1 MTAKPLRIG
10 SDICRI
16 VLAATFI
23 VSGFTKT
30 IDPWGTAIKIGE
42 YLSIYG
48 FDRFERG
55 TMLFSI
61 WLCGAELMMGCMLL
75 FKVRIRL
82 ISVFALASMLF
93 FTILTLLS
101 ATVLPVED
109 CGCFGE
115 ALKLT
120 PWQTFFK
127 NLVLLPMAFVVWY
140 RYRPDRM
147 FAFRPAEVVLAALFF
162 AFAMGLGVYCY
173 RHLPL
178 IDFLP
183 YRTGVHLYEA
193 MQAPGHEP
201 DGVAETVLVYRN
213 LRTGEVREFALD
225 DPEWQDETLWEW
237 IDTRTGTEFHTVEP
251 LVGEFSLQDAE
262 GDATRRPPR
271 PSTAISPAWPRRPR
285 P

>member
-1 MTAKPLRIG
+1 
-10 SDICRI
+10 
-16 VLAATFI
+16 
-23 VSGFTKT
+23 
-30 IDPWGTAIKIGE
+30 
-42 YLSIYG
+42 
-48 FDRFERG
+48 
-55 TMLFSI
+55 
-61 WLCGAELMMGCMLL
+61 
-75 FKVRIRL
+75 
-82 ISVFALASMLF
+82 
-93 FTILTLLS
+93 
-101 ATVLPVED
+101 
-109 CGCFGE
+109 
-115 ALKLT
+115 
-120 PWQTFFK
+120 
-127 NLVLLPMAFVVWY
+127 MAFVVWY

-262 GDATRRPPR
+262 GDATERILTAPGRLYMICVTAFDRLSRGCEARLGRLVRRAAAEGAAAVCVTPEPLHGVTTHSFDGAPGVRCYNIDATVLKTMLRARTGLVVLDDGVIADKRNCRDIR
-271 PSTAISPAWPRRPR
+271 P
-285 P
+285 